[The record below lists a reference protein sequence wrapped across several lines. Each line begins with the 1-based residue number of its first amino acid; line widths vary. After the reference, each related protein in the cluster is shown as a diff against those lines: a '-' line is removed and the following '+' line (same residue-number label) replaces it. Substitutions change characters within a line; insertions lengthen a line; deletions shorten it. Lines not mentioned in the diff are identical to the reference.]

1 MFARGLSAVSV
12 LLVLVA
18 AVAVTTAVA
27 LTGIALNSANDSL
40 GVVDTDL
47 TSVSGHADPL
57 TFQVHTVNNA
67 LDQIQAALAPLHGQA
82 DNLNGLLG
90 GINQTLVAADGS
102 VVSINSKAGPI
113 ESSLVDSDA
122 KLSITSPTGEA
133 NEVGPTRATARA
145 GLLVNQV
152 QQLLSILIP
161 VQSDLSGSST
171 QLANTNTHLHS
182 ACTSGAAGI
191 VGILPTGSC

>member
-1 MFARGLSAVSV
+1 MFARGLSALSV

-40 GVVDTDL
+40 GVVDSDL

-102 VVSINSKAGPI
+102 VVDINSKAGPI

-122 KLSITSPTGEA
+122 KLNLSPTGEA

-145 GLLVNQV
+145 GLLVSQV
-152 QQLLSILIP
+152 QQLLGILVP
-161 VQSDLSGSST
+161 VQSDLANSST

-182 ACTSGAAGI
+182 VCTSG
-191 VGILPTGSC
+191 V

>member
-1 MFARGLSAVSV
+1 MFARGLSALSV

-40 GVVDTDL
+40 GVVDSDL

-102 VVSINSKAGPI
+102 VVSINSKVGPI

-122 KLSITSPTGEA
+122 KLGLSPSGEA
-133 NEVGPTRATARA
+133 GEVGVNRATTRA

-152 QQLLSILIP
+152 QQLLAILVP
-161 VQSDLSGSST
+161 VQSDLSGSEGK
-171 QLANTNTHLHS
+171 LAQTNTHLNS
-182 ACTSGAAGI
+182 ACHSPA
-191 VGILPTGSC
+191 VNLLPGGSCP

>member
-40 GVVDTDL
+40 GVVDSDL

-102 VVSINSKAGPI
+102 VVSINSKAGTI

-122 KLSITSPTGEA
+122 KLNLSPTGEA

-152 QQLLSILIP
+152 QQLLGILVP

-171 QLANTNTHLHS
+171 QLANTNTHLRS
-182 ACTSGAAGI
+182 ICTSG
-191 VGILPTGSC
+191 VGGLLVTASC

>member
-40 GVVDTDL
+40 GTVDSDL

-90 GINQTLVAADGS
+90 GINQTLVSADGS
-102 VVSINSKAGPI
+102 VVSINSKVGPI

-122 KLSITSPTGEA
+122 KLNLSPTGEA
-133 NEVGPTRATARA
+133 NEVGPSRATARA
-145 GLLVNQV
+145 GLLVSQV
-152 QQLLSILIP
+152 QQLLGILVP

-182 ACTSGAAGI
+182 VCTSG
-191 VGILPTGSC
+191 VGGLLVTASC

>member
-27 LTGIALNSANDSL
+27 LTGIALNSANESL
-40 GVVDTDL
+40 GTVDKDL

-122 KLSITSPTGEA
+122 KLNLSPTGEA
-133 NEVGPTRATARA
+133 NEVGPSRATARA
-145 GLLVNQV
+145 GLLVSQV
-152 QQLLSILIP
+152 QQLLGILVP

-171 QLANTNTHLHS
+171 LLSQTNTHLHS
-182 ACTSGAAGI
+182 ICTSGA
-191 VGILPTGSC
+191 GSLLVTASC

>member
-40 GVVDTDL
+40 GVVDSDL

-82 DNLNGLLG
+82 DTLNGLLG

-122 KLSITSPTGEA
+122 KLGLSPSGEA
-133 NEVGPTRATARA
+133 GEVGPSRATAKVV
-145 GLLVNQV
+145 LLQGQV
-152 QQLLSILIP
+152 SQLLSVLVP
-161 VQSDLSGSST
+161 VQSDLSGSSS

-182 ACTSGAAGI
+182 ACTSGAGGL

>member
-40 GVVDTDL
+40 GVVDSDL

-102 VVSINSKAGPI
+102 VVDINSKVGPI
-113 ESSLVDSDA
+113 ESSLTDSDA
-122 KLSITSPTGEA
+122 KLNLSPTGEA

-152 QQLLSILIP
+152 QQLLAILVP
-161 VQSDLSGSST
+161 VQGDLSGSSNL
-171 QLANTNTHLHS
+171 LAQTNTHLHS
-182 ACTSGAAGI
+182 ICTSGVG
-191 VGILPTGSC
+191 GILPTGSC

>member
-1 MFARGLSAVSV
+1 MFARGLSALSV

-40 GVVDTDL
+40 GTVDSDL
-47 TSVSGHADPL
+47 TSVSSHADPL
-57 TFQVHTVNNA
+57 TFQVHTVNNT
-67 LDQIQAALAPLHGQA
+67 LDQIQAALQPIHGQA

-102 VVSINSKAGPI
+102 VVDINSRAGTI
-113 ESSLVDSDA
+113 ENSLVDSDA

-133 NEVGPTRATARA
+133 NEVGASRATARA

-152 QQLLSILIP
+152 HQLLSILVP

-171 QLANTNTHLHS
+171 LLAQTNTHLFS
-182 ACTSGAAGI
+182 ACHSPA
-191 VGILPTGSC
+191 VNLLPGGTC

>member
-40 GVVDTDL
+40 GVVDSDL

-57 TFQVHTVNNA
+57 TFQIHTVNNA

-102 VVSINSKAGPI
+102 VVDINSKAGPI
-113 ESSLVDSDA
+113 ESSLADSDA
-122 KLSITSPTGEA
+122 KLGLTPSGEA
-133 NEVGPTRATARA
+133 GEVGPGRATAKA
-145 GLLVNQV
+145 TLLVSQV
-152 QQLLSILIP
+152 QQLLGILVP
-161 VQSDLSGSST
+161 VQSDLAGSST

-182 ACTSGAAGI
+182 VCTSGAGGLLVTA
-191 VGILPTGSC
+191 SC

>member
-27 LTGIALNSANDSL
+27 LTGIALNSANESL
-40 GVVDTDL
+40 GTVDKDL

-67 LDQIQAALAPLHGQA
+67 LDQIQAALAPIHGQA

-102 VVSINSKAGPI
+102 VVSINSKVGPI
-113 ESSLVDSDA
+113 ESSLTDSDA
-122 KLSITSPTGEA
+122 KLNLSPTGEA
-133 NEVGPTRATARA
+133 NEVGPSRATARA

-152 QQLLSILIP
+152 QQLLGILVP

-171 QLANTNTHLHS
+171 LLAQTNTHLHS
-182 ACTSGAAGI
+182 ICTSGA
-191 VGILPTGSC
+191 GSLLVTASC

>member
-27 LTGIALNSANDSL
+27 LTGIALNSANESL
-40 GVVDTDL
+40 GTVDKDL

-67 LDQIQAALAPLHGQA
+67 LDQIQAALAPIHGQA

-102 VVSINSKAGPI
+102 VVSINSKVGPI
-113 ESSLVDSDA
+113 ESSLTDSDA
-122 KLSITSPTGEA
+122 RLGLSPSGEA
-133 NEVGPTRATARA
+133 GEVGGGGRATTRAT
-145 GLLVNQV
+145 LLVNQV
-152 QQLLSILIP
+152 QQLLGILVP

-171 QLANTNTHLHS
+171 LLAQTNTHLHS
-182 ACTSGAAGI
+182 ICTSGA
-191 VGILPTGSC
+191 GSLLVTASC

>member
-40 GVVDTDL
+40 GVVDSDL

-122 KLSITSPTGEA
+122 KLGLSPSGEA
-133 NEVGPTRATARA
+133 GEVGPSRATAKVV
-145 GLLVNQV
+145 LLQGQV
-152 QQLLSILIP
+152 SQLLSVLVP
-161 VQSDLSGSST
+161 VQSDLSGSSS

-182 ACTSGAAGI
+182 ACTSG
-191 VGILPTGSC
+191 VGGLLVTASC

>member
-18 AVAVTTAVA
+18 AVAVTMAVA

-40 GVVDTDL
+40 GVVDSDL

-57 TFQVHTVNNA
+57 TFQIHTVNNA
-67 LDQIQAALAPLHGQA
+67 LDQIQAALAPLQGQA

-102 VVSINSKAGPI
+102 VVDINSKAGPI
-113 ESSLVDSDA
+113 ENSLVDSDA
-122 KLSITSPTGEA
+122 KLGLSPSGEA
-133 NEVGPTRATARA
+133 GEVGPSRATAKVA
-145 GLLVNQV
+145 LLESQV
-152 QQLLSILIP
+152 SQLLSVLVP

-182 ACTSGAAGI
+182 VCTSGAGGLLVTA
-191 VGILPTGSC
+191 SC